1 MKRRQFNVKVPTAA
15 SITADQ
21 QSESKRMTQTAIKIC
36 EEIRGV
42 S

>member
-1 MKRRQFNVKVPTAA
+1 MKRRQFNVKIPTAA
-15 SITADQ
+15 SITAEQ
-21 QSESKRMTQTAIKIC
+21 KGEENRMAQTAIKIT